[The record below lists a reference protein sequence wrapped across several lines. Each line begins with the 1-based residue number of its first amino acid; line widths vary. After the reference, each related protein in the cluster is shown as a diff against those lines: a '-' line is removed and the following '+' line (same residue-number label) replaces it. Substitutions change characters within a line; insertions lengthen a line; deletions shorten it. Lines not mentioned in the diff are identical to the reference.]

1 MNKNKMHKHLSENMT
16 VSGKILHIRA
26 ARDYNVCWGGTPSSP
41 VMMMI
46 IMMTISGRI
55 GALLAQIQISD
66 V

>member
-1 MNKNKMHKHLSENMT
+1 MHKNKMHKHLSENVI
-16 VSGKILHIRA
+16 VSGKTLNISS

-55 GALLAQIQISD
+55 GAVLAQIQISN